1 MNIFLSNWHPHA
13 DGMTRDTE
21 IFQKALDTLSQAGGG
36 TLVVESGKYY
46 LGGLRMGSNTC
57 LWLSPGAELI
67 VSDNYADFTQAVAL
81 SRAECSDR
89 AFLYARRT
97 ATAHHSS
104 GKLPAGQAGKYPCTP
119 CADVDHSSCFV
130 FTGGD

>member
-1 MNIFLSNWHPHA
+1 MNIFLSNWRPHA
-13 DGMTRDTE
+13 DGITRDTE

-89 AFLYARRT
+89 AFLYAQDAENMRQ
-97 ATAHHSS
+97 S
-104 GKLPAGQAGKYPCTP
+104 GAYQPDYLR
-119 CADVDHSSCFV
+119 
-130 FTGGD
+130 